1 MTDKQKKNQ
10 IKLRNK
16 IWNLF
21 TKSINSLGGPAG
33 DVWFDYYS
41 KDAKKELNKLLGVK
55 EDE

>member
-10 IKLRNK
+10 IKLRDK